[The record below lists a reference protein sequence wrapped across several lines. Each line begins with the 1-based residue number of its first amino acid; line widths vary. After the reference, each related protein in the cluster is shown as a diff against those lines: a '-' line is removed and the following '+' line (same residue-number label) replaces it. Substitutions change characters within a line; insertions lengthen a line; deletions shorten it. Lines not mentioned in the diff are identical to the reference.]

1 MLCKLEFQAQQILV
15 SVFSSTPMLIN
26 MPSEMIAC
34 GQRCSGGFGYQVCE
48 KPKECFVQDSTHD
61 IKRHVQG
68 LPRSAPWFVGS
79 TGKELQFS
87 LDCLAACAQVLGQ

>member
-1 MLCKLEFQAQQILV
+1 MLVLLTKVAFKY
-15 SVFSSTPMLIN
+15 PLIWLHFK
-26 MPSEMIAC
+26 
-34 GQRCSGGFGYQVCE
+34 QRCSGGFGYQVCE

>member
-48 KPKECFVQDSTHD
+48 ESKECFMQDSSHD
-61 IKRHVQG
+61 INRHVQG
-68 LPRSAPWFVGS
+68 LPRSTP
-79 TGKELQFS
+79 
-87 LDCLAACAQVLGQ
+87 